1 MTGWLRRLHRDQR
14 GVGLVESLV
23 ASALLGIALVAL
35 MGSLST
41 FAIASRGA
49 EDRAVGLAIARAQIA
64 RIKAAPYQAS
74 GDYSSY
80 YEALPAGYS
89 RTVSVS
95 WWDGISAWSG
105 TQNANGLQLLV
116 VTIADDGAPAASVE
130 FVKASR

>member
-1 MTGWLRRLHRDQR
+1 
-14 GVGLVESLV
+14 
-23 ASALLGIALVAL
+23 

-64 RIKAAPYQAS
+64 RIKAAPYQVS

-89 RTVSVS
+89 RSVSVS

>member
-49 EDRAVGLAIARAQIA
+49 EDRAVGLAITRAQIA

-105 TQNANGLQLLV
+105 TQNANGLQLRV

>member
-74 GDYSSY
+74 GDYSSS

-89 RTVSVS
+89 RTVSVR
-95 WWDGISAWSG
+95 WWDGTSAWSG